1 MMDKQVLENPHDPFL
16 ESRAPA
22 TPFELIDDPAG
33 WTRAELAKTNAWRHD
48 LTDLEIDDVRSA
60 VAGLSADGV
69 NLMSLGRD
77 DFPLPHLV
85 NTLRDIRQELL
96 YGRGFILFRGLPIE
110 ELGKRGAVA
119 AFWAISQH
127 LGDGVLSQNKRGHVL
142 GHVTDLGHTKANPS
156 QRGPYSSEEIPF
168 HVDCADIVGLLSLE
182 TPISGGESRL
192 ASSVTIHNELL
203 KNRPDI
209 VRTLAEP
216 FYRDRRD
223 EIPPNMEPWYKLP
236 VFNYHQGYFS
246 ASIEPTYIGSAYRF
260 GPEFAMTITQKE
272 ALAAVQSA
280 AKEQSFEMGFQ
291 LGDMQF
297 LNNHVI
303 FHTRLGYMDRDEPDR
318 KRHLVR
324 IWLRALSGRP
334 LSDPF
339 YERHGTR
346 DTVERPCGII
356 GSDTILNAPIDRE

>member
-1 MMDKQVLENPHDPFL
+1 MATQVMENPNDPFIERRTLAMPL
-16 ESRAPA
+16 EP
-22 TPFELIDDPAG
+22 IDDPAG
-33 WTRAELAKTNAWRHD
+33 WTPAELIKTNAWRHD
-48 LTDLEIDDVRSA
+48 FTDFEIDDLRNA

-77 DFPLPHLV
+77 DFPLPNLAK
-85 NTLRDIRQELL
+85 TLRGIRQELL

-142 GHVTDLGHTKANPS
+142 GHVTDLGQTKANPS
-156 QRGPYSSEEIPF
+156 QRGPYSREEIPF
-168 HVDCADIVGLLSLE
+168 HADCGDIVGLLCLE
-182 TPISGGESRL
+182 TPISGGESHL
-192 ASSVTIHNELL
+192 ASSVTVHNELL
-203 KNRPDI
+203 KTRPDI
-209 VRTLAEP
+209 VRTLSEP
-216 FYRDRRD
+216 YYRDRRD
-223 EIPPNMEPWYKLP
+223 EVPPNMEPWYKLP

-246 ASIEPTYIGSAYRF
+246 SSIEPTYMGSAHRF
-260 GPEFAMTITQKE
+260 GPEFAMTPTQKE
-272 ALAAVQSA
+272 ALDTVQSM
-280 AKEQSFEMGFQ
+280 AKKQGFEMGFQ

-303 FHTRLGYMDRDEPDR
+303 FHTRLGYQDRDEPDR

-324 IWLRALSGRP
+324 IWVRALNGRP
-334 LSDPF
+334 LPDAF

-346 DTVERPCGII
+346 DTVKRPGGII
-356 GSDTILNAPIDRE
+356 GPNTVLTAPIDRE